1 MYWLIWFCER
11 ELFRCISI
19 NLTIVFFTVHTASG
33 CTIPFIVRGSWFSWE
48 NGQNTLTEINAETM
62 TRRGHCIAVK
72 EEYHVNYTFVFQ
84 NNKCYHCVKFM
95 VRTVNVLEKIESKYT
110 V

>member
-1 MYWLIWFCER
+1 MYQFYIGR
-11 ELFRCISI
+11 ELLRCIPV
-19 NLTIVFFTVHTASG
+19 NLRIVLFTVHTTSA

-72 EEYHVNYTFVFQ
+72 EDYHVNYTFVFQ
-84 NNKCYHCVKFM
+84 NNKCFHCVKFM
-95 VRTVNVLEKIESKYT
+95 VRTVNVLEKIESK
-110 V
+110 